1 MQVTNPPIIT
11 LDELQDLARTAQG
24 SIHHLYLHWTAGR
37 YHQFFDDYH
46 LCIDADGEVYQTC
59 NQLTDLKA
67 HTYQRNSG
75 AIGIAL
81 CCALDAS
88 CPGNLP
94 YFGSYPPTL
103 AQLRA
108 LAKVVAILCQG
119 LKLPINGSTVLTHG
133 EAASLDGYGPGSG
146 DPETRWDLF
155 WVLDENADYRKGG
168 MYLRGLAL
176 KAQQAL
182 GKCASN

>member
-1 MQVTNPPIIT
+1 MQVSRPPLIT
-11 LDELQDLARTAQG
+11 LSEVLDLAHVAKG
-24 SIHHLYLHWTAGR
+24 SIHHIYLHWTAGR

-46 LCIDADGEVYQTC
+46 LNIDADGQIYQTC
-59 NQLTDLKA
+59 DLLTDKKA

-81 CCALDAS
+81 CCGYDAS
-88 CPGNLP
+88 WNGNLP
-94 YFGSYPPTL
+94 YFGSCPPNYV
-103 AQLRA
+103 QLYA
-108 LAKVVAILCQG
+108 MATVVAILCQG
-119 LKLPINGSTVLTHG
+119 LGLPISSDVVLTHG

-168 MYLRGLAL
+168 PYLRELAQKLSDGL
-176 KAQQAL
+176 
-182 GKCASN
+182 SFN